1 MIGLRD
7 KEKLSPVN
15 NKKDDGYDFIINVI
29 QYLENT
35 FGIRFFITP
44 KDFDV
49 VYRWY
54 EKRIPIHIVKES
66 INIVVERR
74 IQKNKKI
81 SGFSNFYYQVKK
93 NFETFLQLSLG
104 AESEAPQVD
113 SKVEKDPY
121 EEIENFFKN
130 YPEEL
135 IPLKEDFETIFRQ
148 IKNKENVDPAPVYK
162 KLVDLFA
169 GDEEINLKVTIFT
182 RSLAPELRKPG
193 IKNRYRINYLINKYH
208 IPDFEI
214 LI

>member
-1 MIGLRD
+1 M
-7 KEKLSPVN
+7 VN
-15 NKKDDGYDFIINVI
+15 NKKDGGYDFVIKVI

-66 INIVVERR
+66 MANVVERR
-74 IQKNKKI
+74 TQKNKKI

-93 NFETFLQLSLG
+93 NFETFLQLSVG

-113 SKVEKDPY
+113 SKVDENPF

-135 IPLKEDFETIFRQ
+135 ISLKEDFETLSRQ

-162 KLVDLFA
+162 KLADLFA
-169 GDEEINLKVTIFT
+169 EDEEINLKVTIFT
-182 RSLAPELRKPG
+182 RSLAPELRKPE

>member
-1 MIGLRD
+1 MNT
-7 KEKLSPVN
+7 N
-15 NKKDDGYDFIINVI
+15 NHHNPDDGYDFVIKVI

-66 INIVVERR
+66 IAIVVERR

-81 SGFSNFYYQVKK
+81 SSFSNFYYQVKK
-93 NFETFLQLSLG
+93 NFETFLQLSVG

-113 SKVEKDPY
+113 SKVEKNPY

-130 YPEEL
+130 YPEPL
-135 IPLKEDFETIFRQ
+135 IPLKEDFEILFRQ
-148 IKNKENVDPAPVYK
+148 MKNKETVEPAPVYK
-162 KLVDLFA
+162 KMVDLFA
-169 GDEEINLKVTIFT
+169 EDEEINVKVTIFT
-182 RSLAPELRKPG
+182 RSLAPELRKPE

>member
-1 MIGLRD
+1 M
-7 KEKLSPVN
+7 VN
-15 NKKDDGYDFIINVI
+15 NKKDDGYDFVIKVI
-29 QYLENT
+29 QYLEYT

-49 VYRWY
+49 VFRWY

-66 INIVVERR
+66 MAIVVERR
-74 IQKNKKI
+74 AQKNKKI
-81 SGFSNFYYQVKK
+81 SSFSNFYYQVKK

-104 AESEAPQVD
+104 AESEAPQGD
-113 SKVEKDPY
+113 SKVNENPY

-130 YPEEL
+130 YPEDL
-135 IPLKEDFETIFRQ
+135 IPLKQDFETFFRQ
-148 IKNKENVDPAPVYK
+148 IKNKENVDPVHVYK
-162 KLVDLFA
+162 KLADLFA
-169 GDEEINLKVTIFT
+169 GDEEINLKVAVFS
-182 RSLAPELRKPG
+182 RSLAPELRKPE